1 MTAARG
7 RKGLRYWV
15 VRMQFSPNPSD
26 YVLLWL
32 MDVILSSVKMQVV
45 GATRLKMTP
54 QSKILFTNYS
64 IGVQPSEHFD
74 QVAVK
79 EVVVMPGYLIRMDKD
94 RDIRE
99 AIVVIDDVAKIGHR
113 LVAFVSRNAISCDR
127 VIDDVDGRL

>member
-1 MTAARG
+1 
-7 RKGLRYWV
+7 
-15 VRMQFSPNPSD
+15 
-26 YVLLWL
+26 
-32 MDVILSSVKMQVV
+32 MDVILGSVKMQVV

-74 QVAVK
+74 QLAVK

-99 AIVVIDDVAKIGHR
+99 AIVVIDDVA
-113 LVAFVSRNAISCDR
+113 LVGMARTPFCSPAVLYAVYLVHLVPRRGTRATTTYICVSPDR
-127 VIDDVDGRL
+127 VRRLPR